1 MAMDVKHESMTLHFI
16 ASNLKKAKLCFY
28 FISFGQGTMI
38 TLKGHWNLIK
48 NFFWNSTIGITE

>member
-1 MAMDVKHESMTLHFI
+1 MAMDVKHKSMTLHFK

-38 TLKGHWNLIK
+38 TLKRHGNLIK
-48 NFFWNSTIGITE
+48 NFF